1 MVGEPCNHLG
11 MVYTTHLWWFWG
23 WFIIGS
29 TTLQY
34 LWWYT
39 SIQIF
44 DCDMHSHGYIV
55 EMYKHM
61 LYMHTQLVYICQCTY
76 TCTHTVDWLVTDMAM
91 NQYLLIPF
99 LGGWTSI
106 YQLFWCSPGVQGFDT
121 LPYYSDHFIKED
133 PLWLIEAL
141 ASRSTATSVSCST
154 QTEEMKGASG
164 NWWPPWG
171 WRWVVN
177 LACWRS

>member
-1 MVGEPCNHLG
+1 
-11 MVYTTHLWWFWG
+11 MVYYWVYHITVFVMIYIYTDLWLWHAQSWIYCWDVQTHAVYAYTVGVYMSMYIHVYTYSWL
-23 WFIIGS
+23 IG
-29 TTLQY
+29 
-34 LWWYT
+34 
-39 SIQIF
+39 
-44 DCDMHSHGYIV
+44 
-55 EMYKHM
+55 
-61 LYMHTQLVYICQCTY
+61 
-76 TCTHTVDWLVTDMAM
+76 TDMAM

-164 NWWPPWG
+164 NGNWWPPWG

-177 LACWRS
+177 LACWLS